1 LDKLIF
7 EITEQKKF
15 DINLIRKDFP
25 ILFRSIHGKPLVYFD
40 NAATTQKPLSVID
53 TLKNFY
59 THLNSNI
66 HRGVHYLS
74 DAATSEYECA
84 RKIVQNF
91 VNAKST
97 EEIIYTRGT
106 TESINLVASSYG
118 RKFLNAG
125 DEILISY
132 MEHHANIVPWQ
143 QLCEEKGCILKVIP
157 VLDNGELM
165 LSEIDNLLTSKT
177 KFVSLVHISNS
188 LGTINPIKKIIEK
201 AHSVGAKIL
210 IDAAQ
215 SIQHFPIDVQALDCD
230 FLAFS
235 GHKLYGP
242 TGIGVLYG
250 KKELLDAMPPYQTGG
265 DMIRTVSFEKTT
277 FNDLPWKFE
286 AGTPNIAGAIG
297 LGVAVRYI
305 QTLGLEQIAKQ
316 ENILLNYATESLY
329 QFSDIQIIGTSANKA
344 SVISFVI
351 DNIHPHDVGTLLDR
365 DGIAIRTGHH
375 CTQPIMRRFGVPATS
390 RVSFAF
396 YNTKEEID
404 VFTNSLKK
412 VLMMFR

>member
-1 LDKLIF
+1 MDKLIF

-25 ILFRSIHGKPLVYFD
+25 ILFRSVHGKPLVYFD
-40 NAATTQKPLSVID
+40 NAATTQKPQSVID

-84 RKIVQNF
+84 RKIVQNYI
-91 VNAKST
+91 NAKST

-125 DEILISY
+125 DEILVSY
-132 MEHHANIVPWQ
+132 MEHHANIIPWQ
-143 QLCEEKGCILKVIP
+143 QLCEERGCILKVIP
-157 VLDNGELM
+157 IEDNGELM
-165 LSEIDNLLTSKT
+165 LSELDNLLTSKT
-177 KFVSLVHISNS
+177 KLVSLVHISNS
-188 LGTINPIKKIIEK
+188 LGTINPIKKIIDK
-201 AHSVGAKIL
+201 VHSVGSKIL

-235 GHKLYGP
+235 GHKIYGP

-250 KKELLDAMPPYQTGG
+250 KKEMLDSMPPYQTGG

-316 ENILLNYATESLY
+316 ENSLLNYATESLK
-329 QFSDIQIIGTSANKA
+329 QFSEIQIIGTSTNKA
-344 SVISFVI
+344 SVVSFVI

-375 CTQPIMRRFGVPATS
+375 CTQPVMRRFGVPATS